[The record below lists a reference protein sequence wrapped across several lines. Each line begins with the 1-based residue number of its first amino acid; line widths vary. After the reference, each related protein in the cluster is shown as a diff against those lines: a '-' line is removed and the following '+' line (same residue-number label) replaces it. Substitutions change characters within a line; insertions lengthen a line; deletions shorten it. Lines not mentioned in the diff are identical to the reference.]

1 MAFGCGAGAY
11 FTLPGEPQS
20 WVAIAL
26 APIAAALLFLG
37 SRRASSR
44 AGAAGLVLLA
54 SALGGFALAKLRTE
68 SLRTPIAGAEGRP
81 VLIEGWVVDVA
92 SPGQGGQRLLIAPY
106 QIGNWAPA
114 ETPIRVRVTLKGGYV
129 PAPGEAI
136 KLLAVI
142 NAPPPPASPGAY
154 DFARDAYF
162 LSVGGVGFALGPV
175 QTWESPRA
183 PPARLRLNMRINAAR
198 WALTRQIVDSM
209 GLRTGGLAAAMTT
222 GGEVQVT
229 DARAD
234 HMEMLLRKMRAMG
247 AEIDTTSGITL
258 RGPSRV
264 LPVDVATLPYPG
276 VATDYKPIITAM
288 LATASGVSVV
298 TENLFDGRF
307 RYVDE
312 LIKMGAVI
320 ETDGH
325 HAVVH
330 GTNQLHGADVL
341 AHDIRAGAA
350 CVIVGLLAP
359 GTTHVSGVEHLER
372 GYDDLP
378 GRLRSLGAKVERV

>member
-1 MAFGCGAGAY
+1 MA
-11 FTLPGEPQS
+11 T
-20 WVAIAL
+20 V
-26 APIAAALLFLG
+26 
-37 SRRASSR
+37 
-44 AGAAGLVLLA
+44 
-54 SALGGFALAKLRTE
+54 
-68 SLRTPIAGAEGRP
+68 
-81 VLIEGWVVDVA
+81 
-92 SPGQGGQRLLIAPY
+92 
-106 QIGNWAPA
+106 
-114 ETPIRVRVTLKGGYV
+114 
-129 PAPGEAI
+129 
-136 KLLAVI
+136 
-142 NAPPPPASPGAY
+142 
-154 DFARDAYF
+154 
-162 LSVGGVGFALGPV
+162 
-175 QTWESPRA
+175 
-183 PPARLRLNMRINAAR
+183 
-198 WALTRQIVDSM
+198 
-209 GLRTGGLAAAMTT
+209 
-222 GGEVQVT
+222 
-229 DARAD
+229 
-234 HMEMLLRKMRAMG
+234 
-247 AEIDTTSGITL
+247 
-258 RGPSRV
+258 
-264 LPVDVATLPYPG
+264 PYPG

-378 GRLRSLGAKVERV
+378 GRLRSLGAKVELV